1 MEQVKGIEPS
11 SRPWQGRILAV
22 EPHLHFKY
30 ISNISNILMEIK
42 INFIKLILYYFYLYH
57 DIIKR
62 IRGYKYEKAYERYKE
77 ENCKF

>member
-22 EPHLHFKY
+22 EPHLRFKY

-57 DIIKR
+57 DIIKK
-62 IRGYKYEKAYERYKE
+62 IRGYKYEKAYEGYKE
-77 ENCKF
+77 KNCKF

>member
-22 EPHLHFKY
+22 EPHLRFKH
-30 ISNISNILMEIK
+30 ILNISNILEEIK
-42 INFIKLILYYFYLYH
+42 IKLIKFLLYYFYLYH
-57 DIIKR
+57 GIIKK

-77 ENCKF
+77 KNCKF